1 MWSELKPE
9 VVLATIID
17 PERCKYPEN
26 AYKWAGIALLT
37 STTGFLLVARSDH
50 TTGSRN
56 MKPEV
61 VFKVQKMA

>member
-1 MWSELKPE
+1 LKPE
-9 VVLATIID
+9 VVVVMIID
-17 PERCKYPEN
+17 PERCKWPQN
-26 AYKWAGIALLT
+26 AYKWAEIALLT
-37 STTGFLLVARSDH
+37 SSTGSEIMLAARSDH